1 MKREKYIDI
10 AKGIAIISVV
20 SGHILIYNIYGF
32 NDVWNESPLV
42 KFIYSFHMPL
52 FIFLSGLVASI
63 PNSLSQVYKDL
74 FKRFKTLLIPFFII
88 GGKRP
93 ILTSCPEV

>member
-52 FIFLSGLVASI
+52 FIFY
-63 PNSLSQVYKDL
+63 QDL
-74 FKRFKTLLIPFFII
+74 
-88 GGKRP
+88 
-93 ILTSCPEV
+93 